1 MKYRLDNSSQR
12 EVLDQISSLDDSL
25 EDVNIQVMCSI
36 ILYKFVS
43 NQNKL
48 MSYNGL
54 IL

>member
-36 ILYKFVS
+36 CIIRITL
-43 NQNKL
+43 
-48 MSYNGL
+48 
-54 IL
+54 